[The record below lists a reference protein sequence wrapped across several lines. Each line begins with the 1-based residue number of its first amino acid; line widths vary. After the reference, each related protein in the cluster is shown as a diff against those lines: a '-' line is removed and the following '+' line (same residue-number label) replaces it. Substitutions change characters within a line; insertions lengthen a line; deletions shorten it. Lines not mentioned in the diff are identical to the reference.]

1 MVCVVYTIN
10 CLAYTPRPLIYCM
23 PMPLI
28 DTHLHFDAPEFT
40 ADAAQRWASAQA
52 AGVAHAIVPAVSV
65 STFDRAISVAS
76 QFGMDVALGLHPLYL
91 DRHETEHLAVL
102 EHYLMQGQAVAV
114 GECGLDFY
122 VPGLDH
128 ARQEALLLAQ
138 LKLARRFDLPVIL
151 HVRRSQ
157 DRVLKCL
164 RQVRVRGGLAHA
176 FNGSV
181 QQAEAFIDLGFCLG
195 FGGAMTYQGSQRIRR
210 LAATLPL
217 SALVLETDGPDMAPE
232 WGQGQPNGPENLP
245 RIAAVLAELRDLS
258 LEAVVHATYQN
269 VCRVVPG
276 LRPGK

>member
-1 MVCVVYTIN
+1 
-10 CLAYTPRPLIYCM
+10 
-23 PMPLI
+23 MPLI
-28 DTHLHFDAPEFT
+28 DTHLHFDAPEFA
-40 ADAAQRWASAQA
+40 ADVAQRWARAKA
-52 AGVAHAIVPAVSV
+52 AGVVHAIVPAVSV
-65 STFDRAISVAS
+65 STFDRAIAVAN

-91 DRHETEHLAVL
+91 DQHEDEHLAVL
-102 EHYLMQGQAVAV
+102 EQYLLQGKAVAV

-122 VPGLDH
+122 VPGLDP
-128 ARQEALLLAQ
+128 ARQEALLLTQ

-176 FNGSV
+176 FNGSL

-210 LAATLPL
+210 LASTLPL
-217 SALVLETDGPDMAPE
+217 SALVLETDGPDMPPE

-245 RIAAVLAELRDLS
+245 RIAAILAELRGLP
-258 LEAVVHATYQN
+258 LETVAQATYQN

-276 LRPGK
+276 LCPGR

>member
-1 MVCVVYTIN
+1 MVYTIN
-10 CLAYTPRPLIYCM
+10 CLAYTPQPLICNKS
-23 PMPLI
+23 MPLI
-28 DTHLHFDAPEFT
+28 DTHLHFDAPEFA
-40 ADAAQRWASAQA
+40 ADIAQRWARAKA
-52 AGVAHAIVPAVSV
+52 AGVVHAIVPAVSV
-65 STFDRAISVAS
+65 STFDRAIAVAG

-91 DRHETEHLAVL
+91 DRHEDAHLAVL
-102 EHYLMQGQAVAV
+102 EHYLLQGKAVAV

-122 VPGLDH
+122 VPGLDP

-176 FNGSV
+176 FNGSI

-210 LAATLPL
+210 LATTLPL

-232 WGQGQPNGPENLP
+232 WGQGEPNGPENLP
-245 RIAAVLAELRDLS
+245 RIAAVLAELRGLP
-258 LEAVVHATYQN
+258 LETVVQATYQN
-269 VCRVVPG
+269 ACRAVPG
-276 LRPGK
+276 LCLGR